1 MSKQNTTV
9 NKSGVSLGGLIF
21 VVFLT
26 LKLAGIGQV
35 ATWSWW
41 WVTSPLWIGVAIY
54 SVIVL
59 GAVAIGLLGLIIMG
73 IGNILLKYLRKEP
86 TGYLNIT
93 SSSVSK
99 VVLDGRVLG
108 DTPKLKVKVTPGI
121 HYVTFVQPD
130 LVRFEKTVL
139 VVAGDTVSVTHKF

>member
-1 MSKQNTTV
+1 MSKQTQTV
-9 NKSGVSLGGLIF
+9 NKSGISLGGLIF

-54 SVIVL
+54 LVIVL

-73 IGNILLKYLRKEP
+73 VGNLLSKYLRSEP
-86 TGYLNIT
+86 TGYLNISSTPT
-93 SSSVSK
+93 SK
-99 VVLDGRVLG
+99 IVLDGKVLG
-108 DTPKLKVKVTPGI
+108 DTPKMKVKVTPGI
-121 HYVTFVQPD
+121 HQVIFID
-130 LVRFEKTVL
+130 NNGNRFEKSIL
-139 VVAGDTVSVTHKF
+139 AIAGQNIPVAHKF

>member
-9 NKSGVSLGGLIF
+9 NKSGISLGGLIF
-21 VVFLT
+21 VVFLA

-54 SVIVL
+54 LAIIL

-73 IGNILLKYLRKEP
+73 IGNLLSKYLRSEP
-86 TGYLNIT
+86 VGYLNISSIPT
-93 SSSVSK
+93 SK
-99 VVLDGRVLG
+99 IVLDGKVLG
-108 DTPKLKVKVTPGI
+108 DTPKVKVKVKPGI
-121 HYVTFVQPD
+121 HYVTFIQPD

-139 VVAGDTVSVTHKF
+139 VVAGETVSVAHKF